1 MVIRRLKQEEHART
15 RALWEEVFQED
26 TKAFLDYYYYIKT
39 RDNQIFVIEE
49 DSGIRSMIHL
59 NPYQVKVENRY
70 FPSAYIIAVATDKPY
85 RSRGYMGTLL
95 RSSLQAMYD
104 KKMPFTFLMPAAE
117 AIYTP
122 YDFRYIYDQPT
133 YCLQADR
140 QQEAVISAE
149 NLESSDAGIWDAEEM
164 AEFYKKNF
172 EGQWQVTAVKDRE
185 YYQTMILEQQSEHGG
200 VRLLRQSGDI
210 VGMYAYAAEDELEVR
225 ELLCLDGFQEEIL
238 NSVAELKANRKT
250 ESEKDVKVYG
260 CPEELASG
268 KRPLIMAR
276 IVCFPALLSAMKVPE
291 DTVLECSFAVLDP
304 IIHQNSRV
312 WKITS
317 RPGETQIRIREYED
331 SEGVIPV
338 ADFTEY
344 LFGRIDISEL
354 AGREGVLMSEH
365 LAQELEKI
373 EKLSRVC
380 FNEVV

>member
-49 DSGIRSMIHL
+49 DGDIRSMIHL

-70 FPSAYIIAVATDKPY
+70 FPSAYIIAVATEKPY
-85 RSRGYMGTLL
+85 RSRGYMGALL
-95 RSSLQAMYD
+95 RTSLQAMYE
-104 KKMPFTFLMPAAE
+104 KKMPFTFLLPAAE

-133 YCLQADR
+133 CCLQADQR
-140 QQEAVISAE
+140 QGTIESAE
-149 NLESSDAGIWDAEEM
+149 NTESSDAGIWDAEAM
-164 AEFYKKNF
+164 AEFYKNNF

-210 VGMYAYAAEDELEVR
+210 VGMYAYAAEDDLEVR
-225 ELLCLDGFQEEIL
+225 ELLCLDGFREEIL
-238 NSVAELKANRKT
+238 KSVEELKAKSKT
-250 ESEKDVKVYG
+250 ELEKGVKVYG

-291 DTVLECSFAVLDP
+291 ETVLECSFAVLDP
-304 IIHQNSRV
+304 IIHQNSRI
-312 WKITS
+312 WKVTS
-317 RPGETQIRIREYED
+317 RAGETQIRIREYED
-331 SEGVIPV
+331 SEGVLPV
-338 ADFTEY
+338 ADLTEY

-354 AGREGVLMSEH
+354 MEREGVLMSEH
-365 LAQELEKI
+365 LAEELEKI